1 MSAPAAADRPLA
13 VYADPGE
20 LDPSPGIKHLE
31 DAGFAV
37 RVVGSDD
44 PEVLARQASDATVLL
59 IGYTRVDA
67 GLLARLPQLRL
78 ICTQSAGV
86 DTVDLAAAQA
96 AGIQVSNV
104 PGAATEEVATHAFAM
119 ITGLLRGLPFF
130 GTQVRGGG
138 WDATAVPT
146 HRLSEVTV
154 GVFGMGRIG
163 RMTAQL
169 LAPVVGKVAAY
180 DPWAPSEGWVD
191 DVERVRSLEDLL
203 ASSQVLTLHAPLT
216 QDTRN
221 VIGAAQLTAMPSGSY
236 LVNVA
241 RGELVDFDALIG
253 ALDSGHLS
261 GAALDVLPAE
271 PPTDERAR
279 THDRLWVT
287 PHAGYISPSAARDY
301 VVHQARN
308 ATTWLATGAP
318 LEPVI
323 R

>member
-1 MSAPAAADRPLA
+1 MTNAPAERPLA

-20 LDPSPGIKHLE
+20 LDPSPGIKNLE

-37 RVVGSDD
+37 QVVGSDD
-44 PEVLARQASDATVLL
+44 PDVIAAQAPDATVLM
-59 IGYTRVDA
+59 IGYTPVDA
-67 GLLARLPQLRL
+67 ALLARLPRLRL

-86 DTVDLAAAQA
+86 DTVDLAAARA
-96 AGIQVSNV
+96 AGVQVANV

-119 ITGLLRGLPFF
+119 IAGLLRGLPFF
-130 GTQVRGGG
+130 GNQVRAGG

-154 GVFGMGRIG
+154 AVFGMGRIG
-163 RMTAQL
+163 CMTAQL
-169 LAPVVGKVAAY
+169 LTPVVGKVVAY
-180 DPWAPSEGWVD
+180 DPWAPSAGWPD
-191 DVERVRSLEDLL
+191 DVERVRSLDALL
-203 ASSQVLTLHAPLT
+203 AESQVLTLHAPLT
-216 QDTRN
+216 DDTRG
-221 VIGAAQLTAMPSGSY
+221 VIGANQLSAMPAGSY

-241 RGELVDFDALIG
+241 RGELVDFDALID
-253 ALDSGHLS
+253 ALDSGHLA

-287 PHAGYISPSAARDY
+287 PHAGYISAAAARDY

-308 ATTWLATGAP
+308 ATTWLATGEP
-318 LEPVI
+318 PEPVL